1 MAIAGGGFR
10 SIAGQFPKSNSL
22 PTGQKRANPQPLG
35 SAYDLNDLIDQDHP
49 ILTHPTLLSLV
60 KAVMS
65 RKIPEFPVRDL
76 SLLSAS
82 EAELYGTHSEIR
94 RQAKSNNPSEDEH
107 DVQHGSAY
115 F

>member
-10 SIAGQFPKSNSL
+10 SIAGQFPRSNSL

-94 RQAKSNNPSEDEH
+94 SA
-107 DVQHGSAY
+107 GSGASVH
-115 F
+115 

>member
-1 MAIAGGGFR
+1 
-10 SIAGQFPKSNSL
+10 
-22 PTGQKRANPQPLG
+22 
-35 SAYDLNDLIDQDHP
+35 
-49 ILTHPTLLSLV
+49 
-60 KAVMS
+60 MS

-94 RQAKSNNPSEDEH
+94 RQAKSNNPSEDKH

>member
-22 PTGQKRANPQPLG
+22 PTGQKRATPQPTI
-35 SAYDLNDLIDQDHP
+35 LNDLIDQDHP

-94 RQAKSNNPSEDEH
+94 RQAKSNNPSEDKH

>member
-1 MAIAGGGFR
+1 M
-10 SIAGQFPKSNSL
+10 
-22 PTGQKRANPQPLG
+22 
-35 SAYDLNDLIDQDHP
+35 
-49 ILTHPTLLSLV
+49 LLSLV

-94 RQAKSNNPSEDEH
+94 RQAKSNNPREDKH